1 MARVNRGVKVWL
13 NKQNKHQKK
22 LIIYL
27 VNKEP
32 GREEQPDA
40 EEDHGEVGE
49 DRGVDRGH
57 VAGHGG
63 DVSDGH
69 L

>member
-1 MARVNRGVKVWL
+1 MS
-13 NKQNKHQKK
+13 Q
-22 LIIYL
+22 LIKILIYL

-49 DRGVDRGH
+49 DRGVDGGH

-63 DVSDGH
+63 DIGNGH
-69 L
+69 PEF